1 MSNETTQN
9 LPNRIQTTPN
19 GTVYLTRPGAKL
31 IAHTTFIPEA
41 TREFLA
47 EYGDEDYLDDVEPIP
62 GVGLGSELIK
72 FAGQLCYLAFGEKR
86 SWNKDARRYFTNF
99 MGQKH
104 GSLLEHVQASFLL
117 WGVSR
122 ALTHELVRHRVGIG
136 FSQVSQRYVGAE
148 RVRFVEGYE
157 TQDDGPGHELFMRH
171 IDQSKTMFLE
181 RTEFLKTVMPRHSD
195 ESQTEYRKRLNQ
207 GARRCLPNETEAP
220 VVVSANLR
228 SWRHIFTQ
236 RCSRHADG
244 EIRNAMLPALHAAE
258 DAYPLVFGDF
268 HYGSVG
274 QPGTF
279 GAFDYAEPGAEFLK
293 V

>member
-1 MSNETTQN
+1 MTHNIPQDRVQ
-9 LPNRIQTTPN
+9 LTPN
-19 GTVYLTRPGAKL
+19 GTPFLVRPGAKI
-31 IAHTTFIPEA
+31 IAYTQFAPEQ
-41 TREFLA
+41 TREFLE
-47 EYGDEDYLDDVEPIP
+47 EYGEGSYLDDPDPVP
-62 GVGLGSELIK
+62 GIGGGGSLIK
-72 FAGQLCYLAFGEKR
+72 FAGQLCYLAFGDKR
-86 SWNKDARRYFTNF
+86 SHNKDAKRYFSNF

-104 GSLLEHVQASFLL
+104 GSLLEHVSVSFLL

-157 TQDDGPGHELFMRH
+157 TRNNEQGHALFMRQ
-171 IDQSKTMFLE
+171 IDQQREMFIE
-181 RTEFLKTVMPRHSD
+181 RTEYLKTVMPQHAE
-195 ESQTEYRKRLNQ
+195 ESSTEYRKRLNQ
-207 GARRCLPNETEAP
+207 GARRTLPNETEAP

-236 RCSRHADG
+236 RCSRHADA
-244 EIRNAMLPALHAAE
+244 EIRNALLPALVSAE

-279 GAFDYAEPGAEFLK
+279 GAYDYAEPSAEFLK

>member
-1 MSNETTQN
+1 MTNET
-9 LPNRIQTTPN
+9 NRIQTTPK
-19 GTVYLTRPGAKL
+19 GTVYLVRPGAKL
-31 IAHTTFIPEA
+31 IAHTTFLPSE
-41 TREFLA
+41 TREFLE
-47 EYGDEDYLDDVEPIP
+47 EYGDEEYLDDVEPIP
-62 GVGLGSELIK
+62 GIGLGSELIK
-72 FAGQLCYLAFGEKR
+72 FAGQLCYLAFGDKR

-104 GSLLEHVQASFLL
+104 GSLLEHVQFSVLL

-157 TQDDGPGHELFMRH
+157 TQDGGPGHELFMAH
-171 IDQSKTMFLE
+171 IDQSRAMFVE
-181 RTEFLKTVMPRHSD
+181 RTEFLKTIMPRHAD

-207 GARRCLPNETEAP
+207 GARRVLPNETEAP

-236 RCSRHADG
+236 RCSRHADA
-244 EIRNAMLPALHAAE
+244 EIRNAMLPALDAAIE
-258 DAYPLVFGDF
+258 AYPLVFGDF
-268 HYGSVG
+268 NDGFVG

-279 GAFDYAEPGAEFLK
+279 GAFRYAEPAAEFLK